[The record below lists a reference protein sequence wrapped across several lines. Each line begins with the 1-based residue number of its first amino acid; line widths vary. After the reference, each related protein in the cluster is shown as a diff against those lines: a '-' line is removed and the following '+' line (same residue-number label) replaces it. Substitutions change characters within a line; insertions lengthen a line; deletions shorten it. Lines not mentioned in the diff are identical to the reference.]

1 MEYYMSVKKKRD
13 KEGMGRYKREE
24 ARSPFGGEREAAN
37 QCFSCTSMFLS
48 FSFSLPSPFSENK
61 TLKRY
66 FCIAELLLMS
76 ISVLKIA
83 HYGKDW
89 KLYRPGN
96 ALTARYIFG
105 LPKET
110 VGES

>member
-1 MEYYMSVKKKRD
+1 
-13 KEGMGRYKREE
+13 
-24 ARSPFGGEREAAN
+24 
-37 QCFSCTSMFLS
+37 
-48 FSFSLPSPFSENK
+48 
-61 TLKRY
+61 
-66 FCIAELLLMS
+66 MS